1 MVSSAYLNSRK
12 KWDRPQAIIWSNN
25 PGGFD
30 QEGKRFINGIE
41 GEDFIILSDHNRS
54 PVDFSV
60 DRIENRKRMV
70 NGHMRSYH
78 VADKLK
84 VSTSWSFLPSRAFNK
99 DPDFSV
105 NGNPTAINTINN
117 PLTEYTA
124 DGGAGGSDLLN
135 WYNSNP
141 GSFYMFI
148 SYDKNSK
155 LNDVPYQNLATYS
168 EVLEVY
174 FSSFTY
180 NVVKRGATNHD
191 LWDISISLE
200 EV

>member
-1 MVSSAYLNSRK
+1 
-12 KWDRPQAIIWSNN
+12 
-25 PGGFD
+25 
-30 QEGKRFINGIE
+30 
-41 GEDFIILSDHNRS
+41 
-54 PVDFSV
+54 
-60 DRIENRKRMV
+60 MV

-78 VADKLK
+78 IADKLR
-84 VSTSWSFLPSRAFNK
+84 VSTNWNLLPSRAFNK

-105 NGNPTAINTINN
+105 NGNPVATS
-117 PLTEYTA
+117 LVEYTA

>member
-12 KWDRPQAIIWSNN
+12 RWDRPQAIIWSNN

-30 QEGKRFINGIE
+30 EQGKRFINGIE

-54 PVDFSV
+54 AVDFSV

-78 VADKLK
+78 IADKLR

-99 DPDFSV
+99 DPDFSTAE
-105 NGNPTAINTINN
+105 NPTEGKPTASG
-117 PLTEYTA
+117 LSEYTA

-135 WYNSNP
+135 WYNNNP

-168 EVLEVY
+168 EVIEVY

>member
-1 MVSSAYLNSRK
+1 MVSPAYLNSRK

-25 PGGFD
+25 SAGI
-30 QEGKRFINGIE
+30 INGVPQITGSE
-41 GEDFIILSDHNRS
+41 GEDFLILSDHNRS
-54 PVDFSV
+54 PVDFSI

-78 VADKLK
+78 IADKLR
-84 VSTSWSFLPSRAFNK
+84 VSTNWNLLPSRAFNK
-99 DPDFSV
+99 DPDFSE
-105 NGNPTAINTINN
+105 NGNPVAASLI
-117 PLTEYTA
+117 EYTA

-135 WYNSNP
+135 WYNNNP

-155 LNDVPYQNLATYS
+155 LNDTSYQNLATYS
-168 EVLEVY
+168 EVIEVY

>member
-1 MVSSAYLNSRK
+1 
-12 KWDRPQAIIWSNN
+12 
-25 PGGFD
+25 
-30 QEGKRFINGIE
+30 
-41 GEDFIILSDHNRS
+41 
-54 PVDFSV
+54 
-60 DRIENRKRMV
+60 
-70 NGHMRSYH
+70 MRSYH
-78 VADKLK
+78 IADKLR
-84 VSTSWSFLPSRAFNK
+84 VSTNWNLLPSRAFNK
-99 DPDFSV
+99 DPDFSE
-105 NGNPTAINTINN
+105 NGNPVAASLI
-117 PLTEYTA
+117 EYTA

-135 WYNSNP
+135 WYNNNP

-155 LNDVPYQNLATYS
+155 LNDTSYQNLATYS
-168 EVLEVY
+168 EVIEVY

>member
-1 MVSSAYLNSRK
+1 MVSPAYLNSRK

-25 PGGFD
+25 SAGI
-30 QEGKRFINGIE
+30 INGVPQITGSE
-41 GEDFIILSDHNRS
+41 GEDFLILSDHNRS

-78 VADKLK
+78 IADKLR
-84 VSTSWSFLPSRAFNK
+84 VSTNWNLLPSRAFNK
-99 DPDFSV
+99 DPDFSE
-105 NGNPTAINTINN
+105 NGNPVAASLI
-117 PLTEYTA
+117 EYTA

-135 WYNSNP
+135 WYNNNP

-148 SYDKNSK
+148 SYDKNSR
-155 LNDVPYQNLATYS
+155 LNDTSYQNLATYS
-168 EVLEVY
+168 EVIEVY

>member
-25 PGGFD
+25 SDGI
-30 QEGKRFINGIE
+30 INGVPQITGSE
-41 GEDFIILSDHNRS
+41 GEDFLILSDHNRS
-54 PVDFSV
+54 AVDFSI

-105 NGNPTAINTINN
+105 NGNPVATS
-117 PLTEYTA
+117 LVEYTA

-135 WYNSNP
+135 WYNNNP

-155 LNDVPYQNLATYS
+155 LNDVTYQNLATYS

-174 FSSFTY
+174 FSSFSY
-180 NVVKRGATNHD
+180 NVVKRGANNHD